1 MKRNWKCR
9 NIDSKSLLQKIVQ
22 FLEAKDF
29 GEVVAVE
36 TDVGYRIVAG
46 QSSHYKIRDD
56 LSITIEGTPD
66 DISIG
71 LALIKKKRRTSL
83 PMILTSMFG
92 GGYFLLENLKST
104 ENFLNFE
111 MDFWKETNRIL
122 SSSGASTNT
131 QKNQSSQT

>member
-1 MKRNWKCR
+1 MKKNWKCL
-9 NIDSKSLLQKIVQ
+9 NIDSKSLLQKTVQ

-29 GEVVAVE
+29 GEVLAVE
-36 TDVGYRIVAG
+36 TDVGYSIVAG

-71 LALIKKKRRTSL
+71 VALIKKKRRPSL

-104 ENFLNFE
+104 ENFRNFE

-122 SSSGASTNT
+122 SSSGVSTNP
-131 QKNQSSQT
+131 

>member
-1 MKRNWKCR
+1 VKRNWKCL
-9 NIDSKSLLQKIVQ
+9 NIDSKSLLQKTVQ

-71 LALIKKKRRTSL
+71 LALIKKKRRPSL

-104 ENFLNFE
+104 ENFRNFE

-122 SSSGASTNT
+122 SSSGVSTNP
-131 QKNQSSQT
+131 

>member
-1 MKRNWKCR
+1 MKRNWKCL
-9 NIDSKSLLQKIVQ
+9 NIDSKSLLQKTVQ

-71 LALIKKKRRTSL
+71 LALIKKKRRPSL

-104 ENFLNFE
+104 ENFRNFE

-122 SSSGASTNT
+122 SSSGVSTNT

>member
-1 MKRNWKCR
+1 VKRNWKCL
-9 NIDSKSLLQKIVQ
+9 NIDSKSLLQKTVQ

-71 LALIKKKRRTSL
+71 LALIKKKRRPSL

-104 ENFLNFE
+104 ENFRNFE

-122 SSSGASTNT
+122 SSSGVSTNT